1 MNPVRLYLTVAAL
14 ALASL
19 VRLLLHPVPIPVL
32 LFHDV
37 QETRK
42 DIDFWTLHPTRFRE
56 LLDLLDRTGYRG
68 LSLAEI
74 EAHLAGRLDRDR
86 AANGVLITV
95 DDGCAS
101 AATLVG
107 PELAKRGH
115 KAAFFVVTSWRPP
128 QFVSAEQVAE
138 LRRAGHDIGSHS
150 VTHASLNK
158 GGERQIMSELVDS
171 KTALGATAIAYPKGD
186 WDETTKRLTRQ
197 AGYTMAFTTDTGYI
211 APEASA
217 MELPRFQL
225 NWDTPVDW
233 IERYLT
239 APRDERRRNLMLVSA
254 IALLA
259 LFAAVLNRRAHA
271 SSCHTEKKEMA

>member
-19 VRLLLHPVPIPVL
+19 VRLWLHPVPIPVL
-32 LFHDV
+32 LLHDV

-42 DIDFWTLHPTRFRE
+42 DIDFWTLHPKRFGE
-56 LLDLLDRTGYRG
+56 LLDALDRTGYRG
-68 LSLAEI
+68 LSLAEV
-74 EAHLAGRLDRDR
+74 EAHLAGRLDRER

-95 DDGCAS
+95 DDGCQS

-107 PELAKRGH
+107 PELARRGH

-128 QFVSAEQVAE
+128 QFVSAEQVAA
-138 LRRAGHDIGSHS
+138 LRKAGHDIGSHS
-150 VTHASLNK
+150 VTHASLNR
-158 GGERQIMSELVDS
+158 GGVRQIRAELVES
-171 KTALGATAIAYPKGD
+171 KQALGATAIAYPKGD
-186 WDETTKRLTRQ
+186 WDQNTKRLTRE
-197 AGYTMAFTTDTGYI
+197 AGYTLAFTTDTGYLSPG
-211 APEASA
+211 ADP

-233 IERYLT
+233 IEHYLT
-239 APRDERRRNLMLVSA
+239 APRDERRRNLLLVTA

-259 LFAAVLNRRAHA
+259 LVAAVLNRRAHA
-271 SSCHTEKKEMA
+271 SSCHTEMKEMA